1 MSQQYLIK
9 EFLSFKNEVDSINSV
24 LTEQEKIERKNGTM
38 FLVGTV
44 QRADAENG
52 NGRRYPR
59 KILEREVANYMK
71 LVRENRAVG
80 ECDHPGDDRVEIE
93 LKNVSHVITDLWWE
107 GQDLKGKLKILNTP
121 CGQIVNNLVKDGITL
136 GISSRGLGSTRQ
148 DHRGNTIVEDDFQ
161 LICWDIVSEP
171 STQGAFVTPLR
182 EGVDY
187 AKKIFDKSYRINCL
201 LNNIV
206 EE

>member
-1 MSQQYLIK
+1 MSQQFLIK
-9 EFLSFKNEVDSINSV
+9 EFLSFKNEADSVEAV
-24 LTEQEKIERKNGTM
+24 LTEQEKVERNNGTM
-38 FLVGTV
+38 FLVGVV

-59 KILEREVANYMK
+59 KILEREVVNYMK
-71 LVRENRAVG
+71 LVRESRSVG

-121 CGQIVNNLVKDGITL
+121 CGQIVSNLVKDGITL

-148 DHRGNTIVEDDFQ
+148 DTRGNTIVEDDFQ

-182 EGVDY
+182 EGVNY
-187 AKKIFDKSYRINCL
+187 TRKVFDKSYRINCL

>member
-1 MSQQYLIK
+1 MSQQFLIK
-9 EFLSFKNEVDSINSV
+9 EFLSFKNETDNIDSV
-24 LTEQEKIERKNGTM
+24 LTEQERVERKNGTM
-38 FLVGTV
+38 FLVGVV

-121 CGQIVNNLVKDGITL
+121 CGQIVSNLVRDGITL

-182 EGVDY
+182 EDIDY
-187 AKKIFDKSYRINCL
+187 AKRVFDKSYRINCL